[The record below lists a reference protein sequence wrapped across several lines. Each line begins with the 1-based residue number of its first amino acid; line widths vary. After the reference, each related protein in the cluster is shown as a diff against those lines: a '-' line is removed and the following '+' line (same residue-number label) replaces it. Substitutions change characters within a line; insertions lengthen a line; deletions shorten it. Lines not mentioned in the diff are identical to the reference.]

1 MNEVSVIKEGWLHKR
16 GEYIKTWRPRYFL
29 LKSDGS
35 FIGYKERP
43 EAPDQTSPPLNNF
56 SVAECQLMKT
66 ERPRPNT
73 FVIRCLQWTTVIERT
88 FHVDSPDEREEWMR
102 AIQMVANSLKQRGP
116 GEDPMDYK
124 CGSPSDS
131 STAEEMEVAVSKAR
145 AKVTMND
152 FDYLKLLGKG
162 TFGKVILVREKA
174 TGRYYAMKILR
185 KEVIIAKVDPQ
196 GRALASLGVSGD
208 KITAH
213 VVTAFSSWTRQSPLP
228 PFDPS
233 GPCALLPQA
242 LKYAFQTHDR
252 LCFVMEYA
260 NGGELFFHLSR
271 ERVFTEERARFYGA
285 EIVSALEYLH
295 SRDVVYRDI
304 KLENLMLDK
313 DGHIKITDFGLCKEG
328 ISDGAT
334 MKTFCGTPEY
344 LAPEVLEDNDYGRA
358 VDWWGLGVVMYEMMC
373 GRLPFY
379 NQDHERLFELILM
392 EEIRFP
398 RTLGPEA
405 KSLLAGLLKKDP
417 KQRLG
422 GGPSDAKEVME
433 HRFFLSI
440 NWQDVVQK
448 KLLPP
453 FKPQVTSE
461 VDTRYFDDEF
471 TAQSITITPPD
482 RYDSLGS
489 LELDQRTHF
498 PQFSYSASIRE

>member
-43 EAPDQTSPPLNNF
+43 EAPDQTLPPLNNF

-88 FHVDSPDEREEWMR
+88 FHVDSPDEREEWMQ

-131 STAEEMEVAVSKAR
+131 SAAEEMEVAVSKAR

-174 TGRYYAMKILR
+174 SGRYYAMKILR
-185 KEVIIAKVDPQ
+185 KEVIIAKDEV
-196 GRALASLGVSGD
+196 
-208 KITAH
+208 AH
-213 VVTAFSSWTRQSPLP
+213 TVTESRVLQNTRH
-228 PFDPS
+228 PF
-233 GPCALLPQA
+233 LTA

-358 VDWWGLGVVMYEMMC
+358 VDWWGLGVVMYEMLC

-405 KSLLAGLLKKDP
+405 KALLAGLLKKDP

-482 RYDSLGS
+482 RYRTSWRRRHGS
-489 LELDQRTHF
+489 
-498 PQFSYSASIRE
+498 